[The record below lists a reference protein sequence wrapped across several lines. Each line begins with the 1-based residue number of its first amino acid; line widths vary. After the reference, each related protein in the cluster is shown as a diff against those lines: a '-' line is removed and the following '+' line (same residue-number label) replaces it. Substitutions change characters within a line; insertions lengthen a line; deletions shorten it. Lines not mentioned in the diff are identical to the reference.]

1 MNDVESL
8 ATNAEDQSPD
18 KHEPEA
24 VFEPT
29 ECHDALTGR
38 DKRRLNYH
46 HGSRSKFI
54 DEMAANK
61 RQDNVWQRVNG
72 VEP

>member
-1 MNDVESL
+1 MDDVESL
-8 ATNAEDQSPD
+8 TTNAEDQSPD

-29 ECHDALTGR
+29 DCHDALAGR
-38 DKRRLNYH
+38 DKCRLNDH

-54 DEMAANK
+54 D
-61 RQDNVWQRVNG
+61 
-72 VEP
+72 